1 MNPDL
6 TQISNKIEQLLKD
19 AELHKKYEIETWPEK
34 PDEYQLTHAEG
45 AVLLIFQQWDFQDPT
60 DTTGGNQPTGCDFQ
74 ISTLNRSLL
83 PGKDNPGAYTMIK
96 DVYEALHGKQIEQ
109 NFIHCKQIR
118 LISQKGARFHYA
130 QKWRIPNLQL

>member
-6 TQISNKIEQLLKD
+6 TQISDKIIELLKVAD
-19 AELHKKYEIETWPEK
+19 LHKKYEIETWPEN
-34 PDEYQLTHAEG
+34 PEEYTLTHSKG
-45 AVLLIFQQWDFQDPT
+45 AILLIFQQWNFEDPT

-96 DVYEALHGKQIEQ
+96 DVYEALHRKPLE
-109 NFIHCKQIR
+109 NDFLFCKQIR
-118 LISQKGARFHYA
+118 LISQKGARFHYG
-130 QKWRIPNLQL
+130 QKWRIPNLQT